1 MDKELKQTLLAI
13 CQKYDINSRYYSNIY
28 SNMRPHLDMWVDG
41 NDAKIKLSAT
51 ENCYVGGSFHD
62 LDIKLEVCLGGL
74 NGYRYKANGI
84 ICATDMLA
92 RAAGVAVPAMSAE
105 KQDLLDVYTAMRKKV
120 DAQQRAKSAVLS
132 ALEVQDL
139 QRAFNIQLNEKSAN
153 VR

>member
-13 CQKYDINSRYYSNIY
+13 CQKYDINSCYSNIY
-28 SNMRPHLDMWVDG
+28 SNMGPYIEMWVDG

-51 ENCYVGGSFHD
+51 ENRHVVGNLQD
-62 LDIKLEVCLGGL
+62 LAIKLEVRLGGL

-92 RAAGVAVPAMSAE
+92 RAAGVAMPAMSAE
-105 KQDLLDVYTAMRKKV
+105 KQDLLDVYTAMRNKL